1 MSFNK
6 FALAAIASLF
16 LGGAAWA
23 EGAPAA
29 TAPPAAADHH
39 MMMHGM
45 FTPEE
50 RMILFSDMY
59 KATSGLSDDQKR
71 DYRRQQRD
79 RIMSMSDDER
89 SKFKADLD
97 ARWNV
102 LTDDQKAAM
111 TAKIQAF
118 MAARHGGGPQ

>member
-1 MSFNK
+1 
-6 FALAAIASLF
+6 
-16 LGGAAWA
+16 
-23 EGAPAA
+23 
-29 TAPPAAADHH
+29 
-39 MMMHGM
+39 M

-50 RMILFSDMY
+50 RMILFADMY

-97 ARWNV
+97 ARWNA
-102 LTDDQKAAM
+102 LPANEKAAM
-111 TAKIQAF
+111 TAKLQAF
-118 MAARHGGGPQ
+118 MAARRGAGPQ